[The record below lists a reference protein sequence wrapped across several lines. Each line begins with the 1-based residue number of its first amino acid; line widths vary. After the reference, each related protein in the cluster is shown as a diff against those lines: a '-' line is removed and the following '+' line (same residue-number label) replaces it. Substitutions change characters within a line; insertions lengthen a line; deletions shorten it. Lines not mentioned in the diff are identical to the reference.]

1 MITTLDEG
9 LISKPFSS
17 SRCLG
22 AEVNP
27 KNGPGTSQGNAPQT
41 QPDTSNGASEG
52 VFYSCVW
59 LKLSH
64 THAYAPLATCED
76 CVYTHRLR
84 GPPLLLA
91 VSK

>member
-27 KNGPGTSQGNAPQT
+27 KNGPGASQGTAPQT
-41 QPDTSNGASEG
+41 QPDTSTGASEG

-64 THAYAPLATCED
+64 TH
-76 CVYTHRLR
+76 THTHSHTKYSSSVIDRTTTQ
-84 GPPLLLA
+84 
-91 VSK
+91 

>member
-27 KNGPGTSQGNAPQT
+27 KNGPGTSQGTAPQT
-41 QPDTSNGASEG
+41 QSDTSTGASEG
-52 VFYSCVW
+52 VFYSCVC

-64 THAYAPLATCED
+64 TH
-76 CVYTHRLR
+76 THTRSHTKYSSSVIDR
-84 GPPLLLA
+84 TTTQ
-91 VSK
+91 